1 MQISIAFQINIVNE
15 RKESLERKIALL
27 VGEREGLSYNL
38 DETSEKILM
47 LERNN
52 REQENKVRKRRPCNA
67 L

>member
-52 REQENKVRKRRPCNA
+52 REQENKVRKRRTCNA